1 MSIFDSSI
9 KRYGHVRKPNQ
20 PSVPNGTKVPLVVY
34 CYTKPMGKCRDIV
47 QLFYHGGGVY
57 TAITYLVQKDKPFSV
72 RSGVLTDLIVKAYPE
87 LGKRKKLNVTENPF
101 NKKPMLNNVSIQS
114 IATFVSD
121 NDKELLEQLVPG
133 GDVVASYEGQKVQLI
148 DVRSNN
154 EEHEFGFWYNPLASV
169 VEFRFDT
176 EGDFV
181 QTLANQLRV
190 GSNERMIRTRDQ
202 IVNQVLT
209 KHLRNTQIQFYNDV
223 IDPCVSSF

>member
-1 MSIFDSSI
+1 MSIFDASM
-9 KRYGHVRKPNQ
+9 KRYGHGRKPKQ
-20 PSVPNGTKVPLVVY
+20 PVAPSGTQIPLVVN

-57 TAITYLVQKDKPFSV
+57 TAITYLVQKNKPFAV
-72 RSGVLTDLIVKAYPE
+72 HSGWLADLIIKAYPE
-87 LGKRKKLNVTENPF
+87 LKKRKKLDVGKNPF
-101 NKKPMLNNVSIQS
+101 NGKDMLHNVSIQS
-114 IATFVSD
+114 ISTFVSN
-121 NDKELLEQLVPG
+121 NDEDLLAQLIPG
-133 GDVVASYEGQKVQLI
+133 GDIIATYEDQRIQLI
-148 DVRSNN
+148 DVRSND
-154 EEHEFGFWYNPLASV
+154 EIHEFGFWYNPLASV
-169 VEFRFDT
+169 IEFRFDT

-223 IDPCVSSF
+223 IEPCVSTF